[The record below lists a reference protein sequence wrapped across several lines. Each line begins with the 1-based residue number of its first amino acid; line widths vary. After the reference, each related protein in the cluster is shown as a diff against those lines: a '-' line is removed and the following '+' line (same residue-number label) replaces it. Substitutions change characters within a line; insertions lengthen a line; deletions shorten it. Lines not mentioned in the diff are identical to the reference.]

1 MARSPDARVVKA
13 RELFDQGLKLIEIAN
28 TLEVSEGT
36 VRSWKSRYKWDNAT
50 LQKPKRNVAKPRGG
64 QIGNRNAVGNRGGAA
79 PQGNKNALKTGEFE
93 TLFFDTLKEDE
104 KLLIGLLRPDKEALL
119 LQEIRLFTVREHRM
133 LERIEEIRGA
143 MEMREDGSQ
152 ATGFT
157 VTKMKIGLEKGKD
170 TNLKEYEGK
179 LGQIQAI
186 EDALTRVQ
194 ARKQRAIDALHR
206 YGIDDARLEIELRK
220 LEILEAKN
228 GLDEEEE
235 AADDGFL
242 EALNQTAAEDWADE
256 EENQ

>member
-28 TLEVSEGT
+28 ALEVSEGT

-50 LQKPKRNVAKPRGG
+50 LQKSKRNVAKNRGG
-64 QIGNRNAVGNRGGAA
+64 QRGNKNAVGNSGGAA

-104 KLLIGLLRPDKEALL
+104 KRLIDLVQLDKEVLL
-119 LQEIRLFTVREHRM
+119 LQEIQLLTVRERRM
-133 LERIEEIRGA
+133 LKRIEDIRGSV
-143 MEMREDGSQ
+143 ELLEDGRQ
-152 ATGFT
+152 AAGFT

-170 TNLKEYEGK
+170 TDLKEYEGK

-194 ARKQRAIDALHR
+194 ARKQQAIDALHR
-206 YGIDDARLEIELRK
+206 YGIDDAKLAIELKK
-220 LEILEAKN
+220 LDLMEAKLSHTGQDSEETESVVLYIPENEREN
-228 GLDEEEE
+228 G
-235 AADDGFL
+235 
-242 EALNQTAAEDWADE
+242 
-256 EENQ
+256 